1 MELFSFSRSLVR
13 LHSSCLPALEAIE
26 DLACKEVTLN
36 KLLRIICMQS
46 LVSSGLKPKLVE
58 LYKCNFREVRAQ
70 SAPATRTGASE
81 KVLIRMGDKDYEKIY
96 LFPNSH
102 AGYYPGAKMP
112 QVSSPKLKLMSL

>member
-1 MELFSFSRSLVR
+1 MNFGKINYWSFFRFPSLVR

-58 LYKCNFREVRAQ
+58 LYRCVCNLLLRAVD
-70 SAPATRTGASE
+70 PADPDPGGKHF
-81 KVLIRMGDKDYEKIY
+81 KVK
-96 LFPNSH
+96 
-102 AGYYPGAKMP
+102 
-112 QVSSPKLKLMSL
+112 KLKFA